1 MDKKITVADI
11 ENILLAHKT
20 LLPRDV
26 IDNLFAE
33 YEDIFDEIIA
43 NAEDCTDNEIKQWQ
57 FIYSTIERMMI
68 LDGLYI
74 TEPQVY

>member
-1 MDKKITVADI
+1 MDIEVTIGDI

-26 IDNLFAE
+26 IEKLYDE
-33 YEDIFDEIIA
+33 YSDIFNEIIA
-43 NAEDCTDNEIKQWQ
+43 NAQDCTEDREGQWK
-57 FIYSTIERMMI
+57 FVYSTIERMMI

-74 TEPQVY
+74 TEPAIY